1 MKNFI
6 YHNPRWG
13 KSRKSVEILNK
24 LNIEY
29 TVIEYL
35 KEPLTENDLTSII
48 NKLKIKPSEMIR
60 KNEAEFKNN
69 NIANHIN
76 DDDKLIKSMIKY
88 PKIIERP
95 IIIIGDKA
103 VIGRPPENILSITE

>member
-1 MKNFI
+1 MEESIDFCNTYIYKKIYRVINYIDKKKYLFI
-6 YHNPRWG
+6 NSNRITLP
-13 KSRKSVEILNK
+13 
-24 LNIEY
+24 
-29 TVIEYL
+29 
-35 KEPLTENDLTSII
+35 II

-60 KNEAEFKNN
+60 KNEAEFKDN